1 MYNAEPYIGQCLD
14 SIISQGL
21 DSTSYEVIII
31 NDGSNDRSREIVTR
45 YLKYHSNFR
54 LFNQNNSG
62 QSVARNYGMTK
73 ATGEY
78 IQFIDADDFLI
89 PDSLQQIVQFASSK
103 NNDYALDMISFGI
116 IGGYPDRVEIKNT
129 GTGRCIWL
137 GNGYD
142 YIASHNYNNSP
153 CYYWLKR
160 SFVSKF
166 ELKFEEGKLCEDG
179 MFTMT
184 AILNSRQIA
193 NIDSSVYF
201 YAVRPNSTTTSHI
214 PENRKKIAD
223 GFIYAIN
230 YFHNTLIVKGVQM
243 NRACKNRITTRRDSY
258 VFFLLIRLLKM
269 GAYQEAKSV
278 TTNLK
283 RDRIYP
289 IKYFIGSDYPGVKL
303 RCFTSLVNC
312 RPLYLTLC
320 KLKSFF

>member
-1 MYNAEPYIGQCLD
+1 MYNAEPYISQCLD

-21 DSTSYEVIII
+21 DSKSYEVIII
-31 NDGSNDRSREIVTR
+31 NDGSNDRSCEIVTR

-54 LFNQNNSG
+54 LFNQNNRG

-73 ATGEY
+73 AIGEY

-129 GTGRCIWL
+129 GTGRCLWH

-184 AILNSRQIA
+184 AIDCKYRQYCI
-193 NIDSSVYF
+193 
-201 YAVRPNSTTTSHI
+201 
-214 PENRKKIAD
+214 
-223 GFIYAIN
+223 
-230 YFHNTLIVKGVQM
+230 
-243 NRACKNRITTRRDSY
+243 
-258 VFFLLIRLLKM
+258 FLRSK
-269 GAYQEAKSV
+269 
-278 TTNLK
+278 T
-283 RDRIYP
+283 
-289 IKYFIGSDYPGVKL
+289 
-303 RCFTSLVNC
+303 
-312 RPLYLTLC
+312 
-320 KLKSFF
+320 